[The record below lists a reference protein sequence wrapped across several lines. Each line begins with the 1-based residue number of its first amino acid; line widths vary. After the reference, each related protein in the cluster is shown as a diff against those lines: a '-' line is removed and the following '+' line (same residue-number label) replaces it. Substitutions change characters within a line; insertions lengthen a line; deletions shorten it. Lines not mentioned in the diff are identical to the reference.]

1 MSEVQENIKRKSIFV
16 LKNVI
21 LFSLIYAI
29 TIIILFELWAMW
41 QLELLEDMII
51 DHWELGL
58 MIISFF
64 SLCYIIERDVLIFRI
79 DRFNAFMISFG
90 MAWLLGDFNDFLF
103 VLLGITI

>member
-1 MSEVQENIKRKSIFV
+1 MNEEQENIKRKSLYV

-21 LFSLIYAI
+21 LFSLVYAI
-29 TIIILFELWAMW
+29 TTSVLFELWILW
-41 QLELLEDMII
+41 QLELIETIII

-64 SLCYIIERDVLIFRI
+64 SLSYIIERDILLFRI

-90 MAWLLGDFNDFLF
+90 MAWLVGDFGDFLF
-103 VLLGITI
+103 IVLGISI

>member
-1 MSEVQENIKRKSIFV
+1 MSEEQEMIKRKSVYV

-29 TIIILFELWAMW
+29 TISILFELWAMW
-41 QLELLEDMII
+41 QLELIETIII

-90 MAWLLGDFNDFLF
+90 MAWLIGDFGDFLF
-103 VLLGITI
+103 IALGISI